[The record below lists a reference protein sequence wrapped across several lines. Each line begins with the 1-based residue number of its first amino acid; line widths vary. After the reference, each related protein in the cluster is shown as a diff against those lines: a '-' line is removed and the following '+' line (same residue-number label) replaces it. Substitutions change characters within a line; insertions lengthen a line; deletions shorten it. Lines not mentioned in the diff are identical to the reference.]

1 MKKLLYILFCITL
14 ISCNSK
20 TEEIKEE
27 GVVFSSNGTTIY
39 ESDIY
44 EVINGIYKGYID
56 EMKEYNKDEAFYLVY
71 FSKYAEFENM
81 GLNENG
87 IKNYLNN
94 LADQNLIEEKDIEF
108 IYQQVQS
115 SKEIKL
121 EQNRIKDFELICADT
136 LYQLRLSSK
145 TNNDF
150 GYKIIDRYGFSEI
163 SYISLPLF
171 TLDKNTVI
179 INLGLYAMGGRVSIY
194 KRENSKWI
202 WAKDISMWIS

>member
-27 GVVFSSNGTTIY
+27 VVVFSSNGTTIY

-44 EVINGIYKGYID
+44 EVINGIYKGYIA

-71 FSKYAEFENM
+71 FSKFAEFENM

-87 IKNYLNN
+87 IKNYLKN

>member
-1 MKKLLYILFCITL
+1 FCITL

-27 GVVFSSNGTTIY
+27 VVVFSSNGTTIY

-44 EVINGIYKGYID
+44 EVINGIYKGYIA

-71 FSKYAEFENM
+71 FSKFAEFENM

-87 IKNYLNN
+87 IKNYLKN

-150 GYKIIDRYGFSEI
+150 GYKIRSEERREGKE
-163 SYISLPLF
+163 S
-171 TLDKNTVI
+171 KN
-179 INLGLYAMGGRVSIY
+179 
-194 KRENSKWI
+194 KRSTK
-202 WAKDISMWIS
+202 